1 MISVPDLA
9 RQLGILALVIT
20 GLILWRRR
28 VTALRLLATLML
40 VAYLSVV
47 AAVVLGPLPIDARL
61 IGDMRT
67 QDLAHNSFVPF
78 ATIRD
83 LVVAHPLAVVLRQL
97 GGNLLLLAPLGFVL
111 PALFPRFTRWRS
123 TIGAILAVS
132 LSIEMAQL
140 LMSAILGFSYKVFDV
155 DDLLLNMIGG
165 VLGWVTFRV
174 FARILG
180 HAAFDGVRGLRKADT
195 R

>member
-28 VTALRLLATLML
+28 ATALRLLATLML

-47 AAVVLGPLPIDARL
+47 AAMVLGSLPIDARL
-61 IGDMRT
+61 IADMRT

-83 LVVAHPLAVVLRQL
+83 LVAAHPLAVVLRQL
-97 GGNLLLLAPLGFVL
+97 GANLLLLAPLGILL
-111 PALFPRFTRWRS
+111 PALFPRFTTWRS
-123 TIGAILAVS
+123 TIGAIFAVS
-132 LSIEMAQL
+132 LSIETAQL
-140 LMSAILGFSYKVFDV
+140 LMSAVLGFSYKVSDV

-165 VLGWVTFRV
+165 VLGWVAFRI
-174 FARILG
+174 FARFPG
-180 HAAFDGVRGLRKADT
+180 HAALRGLRKADT